1 MPKASKEKKVKEP
14 KVTPQQPQGENTPV
28 VPVEADKVPD
38 APVVP
43 KENNEEKKVLT
54 SYRGA
59 KGERISGPKIMNG
72 RMYVDIFTATE
83 SYRITEAEYE
93 QLLK

>member
-1 MPKASKEKKVKEP
+1 MPKVSKERKVKKSEIAP
-14 KVTPQQPQGENTPV
+14 PQDNTPV
-28 VPVEADKVPD
+28 ETDKVINVPVA
-38 APVVP
+38 P
-43 KENNEEKKVLT
+43 KENNEEKKVLS
-54 SYRGA
+54 SYRGV
-59 KGERISGPKIMNG
+59 KVDRISGPKIMNG